1 MFTDKRWNYVII
13 FLTISCV
20 IAAPL
25 YFFYRQEI
33 PAPLLN
39 NLLTNNTNSTR

>member
-1 MFTDKRWNYVII
+1 M
-13 FLTISCV
+13 
-20 IAAPL
+20 IAPPL

-39 NLLTNNTNSTR
+39 NLLTNIKYTHNYLIIKKLLNING